1 MSDFNSTEEMRAYML
16 PSIEQAQRIKRL
28 EQENFILK
36 TKLEYSELGV
46 KNPSNIKTGPN
57 GIFFSYTNSTLEDY
71 FLKEM
76 AYVVISHLED
86 EDILDTHDIEA
97 YDVYELLTNVGFYL
111 RNHPEQERQ
120 MYIDKY
126 KTFSKAVE
134 NYLARQSHFYF
145 SDSLEEQMNEE
156 LQDYADQRLSYVLAQ
171 NPDLVHDMSSVFIEI
186 QRNDTEFAEIV
197 QRYDRNYP
205 QDQ

>member
-46 KNPSNIKTGPN
+46 KNPSSIKTGPN

-86 EDILDTHDIEA
+86 EDILDAHDIEA

-111 RNHPEQERQ
+111 RNRPEEERQ

-156 LQDYADQRLSYVLAQ
+156 LQDYADQRLRYVLAQ
-171 NPDLVHDMSSVFIEI
+171 NPDLIRGMTSIFIEI
-186 QRNDTEFAEIV
+186 QRNDAEFTEII